1 METLGNAKEIWRFR
15 DVLAALGSVTLVKP
29 GCEFETLL
37 PQIWKT
43 QEKSCPIG
51 EGLGTPHTTAPPSHK
66 AQTRNLKNV
75 LVVNAHSGVDKGL
88 RVKSCPER
96 WRAWGRGWPRERTRR
111 PGSRRPLPAPHAAS
125 RTGQVREMPRG
136 DSDQQIQKLTAGKLG
151 PRHGQASSNQSRLSV
166 FALGDSHSSF
176 LGFFILTNPFLWL
189 PRPVHFTEQQRPR
202 PTRITIK
209 HPQVSGAKPEWL
221 ATGLTG
227 CGPSPHLLA
236 EDTWLVQNGFGLS
249 GNLSRW
255 MFEF

>member
-15 DVLAALGSVTLVKP
+15 DVLAALGSATLVKP

-96 WRAWGRGWPRERTRR
+96 WRAWGRGWPRERTGR
-111 PGSRRPLPAPHAAS
+111 PGSRRPLPTLHAAS
-125 RTGQVREMPRG
+125 RTGQVPRDAPG
-136 DSDQQIQKLTAGKLG
+136 GLG
-151 PRHGQASSNQSRLSV
+151 PADTEVDCGEARSPPWPGQFQPVPPLRLRTRRLTLIISRFLRSHQPLSMTPTTSAFHG
-166 FALGDSHSSF
+166 
-176 LGFFILTNPFLWL
+176 T
-189 PRPVHFTEQQRPR
+189 
-202 PTRITIK
+202 
-209 HPQVSGAKPEWL
+209 
-221 ATGLTG
+221 
-227 CGPSPHLLA
+227 A
-236 EDTWLVQNGFGLS
+236 ETAADKN
-249 GNLSRW
+249 NH
-255 MFEF
+255 

>member
-96 WRAWGRGWPRERTRR
+96 WRAWGRGGHVR
-111 PGSRRPLPAPHAAS
+111 
-125 RTGQVREMPRG
+125 GQDARVPDGRSPPSTLRAGQDRSREMPRG

-176 LGFFILTNPFLWL
+176 LGFFILTNPFLRL
-189 PRPVHFTEQQRPR
+189 PRPVHFTEQQRLQ

-209 HPQVSGAKPEWL
+209 HPQVSGAKPE
-221 ATGLTG
+221 
-227 CGPSPHLLA
+227 
-236 EDTWLVQNGFGLS
+236 
-249 GNLSRW
+249 
-255 MFEF
+255 